1 MNDVCKLVD
10 LPSGHWAVSWP
21 DLEPIYRAIGYSKK
35 GLITVAADMGCRRIG
50 LGLIIN
56 RHNHEIYTMWID
68 AWCLSTAD
76 LVDLEVH
83 TVNTSRHDLIG
94 MVFEEEAYA
103 RQMYEY
109 IGRHLTFRQLKKVDV
124 Q

>member
-1 MNDVCKLVD
+1 MNNICKLVD
-10 LPSGHWAVSWP
+10 LPSGHWAVSW
-21 DLEPIYRAIGYSKK
+21 DNLEPIYRAIGYSKK

-50 LGLIIN
+50 LGLQVN
-56 RHNHEIYTMWID
+56 RRNNEIYTMWID
-68 AWCLSTAD
+68 TWCLSTAS

-83 TVNTSRHDLIG
+83 TVNTSAHDMIG
-94 MVFEEEAYA
+94 MVFEEEKYA

-109 IGRHLTFRQLKKVDV
+109 IGRHLTFHTLKAVDV